1 MTSDARNHTCK
12 DITDRMR
19 GRPLSTIRD
28 RSGSRTEDLTRDH
41 ERGRANISF
50 AAATPSCMQSSFLP
64 DPAQYQLD
72 TDLHVITYGSDR
84 QLEKFVGGC
93 AKETRKAISPVA
105 AAYVS
110 DRHGTKSHGAGV

>member
-1 MTSDARNHTCK
+1 MLATTHAKILRIECVVVHF
-12 DITDRMR
+12 R
-19 GRPLSTIRD
+19 
-28 RSGSRTEDLTRDH
+28 RSGIDRDLVLKISREIMNGA
-41 ERGRANISF
+41 GRANISF

-72 TDLHVITYGSDR
+72 MDLHVITYGSDR